1 MNKAVIF
8 DRDGTIIKEAGYI
21 KDPKLVKI
29 LQGVVDGLDIIKKLG
44 FLRIVLSNQ
53 SGIGRGLMTL
63 RDVEKINWWMED
75 YLLKEGQRLD
85 GIFFSIDPPWI
96 DSKTRKPATGLL
108 IKIIEWYRID
118 IKNLFI
124 VGDKKDDIL
133 LARNIGAKEV
143 LVLTGH
149 GKETIK
155 EIKPDLVFS
164 DILSFANYLRDT
176 YVQNIRIYI

>member
-29 LQGVVDGLDIIKKLG
+29 LPGVPEGLEIIKKLG
-44 FLRIVLSNQ
+44 FLKIVLSNQ

-75 YLLKEGQRLD
+75 YLLKEGIRLD

-108 IKIIEWYRID
+108 EKIIEWFKID
-118 IKNLFI
+118 IKHLFV
-124 VGDKKDDIL
+124 VGDKKDDLL
-133 LARNIGAKEV
+133 LAKNIGGKPV

-155 EIKPDLVFS
+155 EMKPELIFP
-164 DILSFANYLRDT
+164 DILSFAEYLKGI
-176 YVQNIRIYI
+176 YV

>member
-21 KDPKLVKI
+21 KDPKLVQI
-29 LQGVVDGLDIIKKLG
+29 LPGVIDGLDIIKNLG
-44 FLRIVLSNQ
+44 FLRIILSNQ
-53 SGIGRGLMTL
+53 SGIGRGLMKL

-75 YLLKEGQRLD
+75 YLIREGIRLD

-108 IKIIEWYRID
+108 EKIIEWYKID
-118 IKNLFI
+118 LKHLFI

-133 LARNIGAKEV
+133 LARNMGVKEV

-149 GKETIK
+149 GKETLK
-155 EIKPDLVFS
+155 EIKPELVFPNV
-164 DILSFANYLRDT
+164 LSFANYLKQI
-176 YVQNIRIYI
+176 YV

>member
-1 MNKAVIF
+1 MNKAIVF

-29 LQGVVDGLDIIKKLG
+29 LPGVIDGLEIIERLG
-44 FLRIVLSNQ
+44 FLRIILSNQ
-53 SGIGRGLMTL
+53 SGIGRGLMKL

-75 YLLKEGQRLD
+75 YLLKEGIRLD

-96 DSKTRKPATGLL
+96 DSKTRKPATGL
-108 IKIIEWYRID
+108 IEKVIDWYKID
-118 IKNLFI
+118 LKHLFV
-124 VGDKKDDIL
+124 VGDKRDDIF

-149 GKETIK
+149 GEETAR
-155 EIKPDLVFS
+155 EIKTELVFP
-164 DILSFANYLRDT
+164 DILSFANYLKGI
-176 YVQNIRIYI
+176 YV

>member
-1 MNKAVIF
+1 LKKAVVF

-29 LQGVVDGLDIIKKLG
+29 LPGVTEGLKIIEELG
-44 FLRIVLSNQ
+44 FLKIILSNQ

-75 YLLKEGQRLD
+75 YLLKEGIRID
-85 GIFFSIDPPWI
+85 GIFFSEDPPWI
-96 DSKTRKPATGLL
+96 DSKTRKPATKL
-108 IKIIEWYRID
+108 IQKIIYWYEID
-118 IKNLFI
+118 INHLFV
-124 VGDKKDDIL
+124 VGDKWEDIF

-149 GKETIK
+149 GTETLK
-155 EIKPDLVFS
+155 KIKPELIFP
-164 DILSFANYLRDT
+164 DIISFAKYLKGI
-176 YVQNIRIYI
+176 YV

>member
-29 LQGVVDGLDIIKKLG
+29 LPGVPEGLDMIKKLG

-75 YLLKEGQRLD
+75 YLLKEGIRLD

-108 IKIIEWYRID
+108 EKIIEWFKID
-118 IKNLFI
+118 IKHLFV
-124 VGDKKDDIL
+124 VGDKKDDVL
-133 LARNIGAKEV
+133 LAKNIGAKPV

-155 EIKPDLVFS
+155 EMKPELVFP
-164 DILSFANYLRDT
+164 DILRFAEYLKGI
-176 YVQNIRIYI
+176 YV